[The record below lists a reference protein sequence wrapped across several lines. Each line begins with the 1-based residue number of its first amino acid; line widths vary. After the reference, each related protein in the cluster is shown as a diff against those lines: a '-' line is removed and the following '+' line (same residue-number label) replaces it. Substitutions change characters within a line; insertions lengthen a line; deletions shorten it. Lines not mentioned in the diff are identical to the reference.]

1 MAQIAQELGDQERAM
16 HELERV
22 LEFDATSIEAVRELA
37 ALAED
42 AGDRDRMTMAY
53 ERVIGIDPFDPIP
66 HEALGRMA
74 LEAGELA
81 RAIHE
86 FEVALA
92 VGPVDP
98 VGVYCDLSESL
109 LLSGQG
115 AAAKREVLKAL
126 EIAPT
131 YERAQELLLRAVEE
145 ER

>member
-1 MAQIAQELGDQERAM
+1 MA
-16 HELERV
+16 
-22 LEFDATSIEAVRELA
+22 
-37 ALAED
+37 
-42 AGDRDRMTMAY
+42 MAY

-92 VGPVDP
+92 IGPVDP
-98 VGVYCDLSESL
+98 VGL
-109 LLSGQG
+109 LLAGQS
-115 AAAKREVLKAL
+115 AAARREVLKAL

>member
-1 MAQIAQELGDQERAM
+1 
-16 HELERV
+16 
-22 LEFDATSIEAVRELA
+22 
-37 ALAED
+37 
-42 AGDRDRMTMAY
+42 MAY